1 MSSNT
6 YPSKPSKTGSSY
18 ASRSSTSKPFNLQ
31 ASLWLAGR
39 RTNESSLEAYPS
51 NSSQSIYAN
60 SATSSRANR
69 GYGSKPT
76 TVVVHNGG
84 GQTYDTSSSSTG
96 NSGYYN

>member
-6 YPSKPSKTGSSY
+6 YPSKPSKTSSSY
-18 ASRSSTSKPFNLQ
+18 ASRSPSSKPLHLQ
-31 ASLWLAGR
+31 ASIWPARR
-39 RTNESSLEAYPS
+39 RTNESSLEALPS

-60 SATSSRANR
+60 SATSSRSNR

-76 TVVVHNGG
+76 VVIHNGG
-84 GQTYDTSSSSTG
+84 GQTYDTTTSSSAG